1 MVCAVIVAAGRS
13 TRMGGGDKGMIDLNG
28 KPALR
33 RCLEAFEAC
42 PDIDWI
48 CLVTASERLD
58 ACSNL
63 DERWS
68 ISKLRTVVAGGDTR
82 GQSVYQGIKTL
93 PDNCEL
99 VAIQD
104 GARPFT
110 TAEIIK
116 RTVQSAR
123 EKGSG
128 VAAIKCRDTIK
139 VADKSRCVRATPDR
153 GTLWNVQTP
162 QTFRYD
168 LIKSAYRDAEAN
180 GIEATDDAAVV
191 ELAGHKVFLVE
202 GSAENIKLTT
212 PEDIRHG
219 AAIIQAREGGD
230 CPMRIGE
237 GYDVHRLVEGRRL
250 ILGGVDIPHNK
261 GLLGHSDADVLVH
274 AIMDALLGAAGLGD
288 IGRHF
293 PDTDQR
299 YKGISSLLLLEHVAS
314 LLKERGW
321 RTGNIDATVAAQR
334 PKLAPHIQAMRENI
348 ARCLGTDISCVNIKA
363 TTTEAL
369 GFEGRE
375 EGMSARAVALL
386 VRL

>member
-1 MVCAVIVAAGRS
+1 MVCAIIVAAGHS
-13 TRMGGGDKGMIDLNG
+13 TRMGGGDKGMISLNG

-42 PDIDWI
+42 AVIDWI
-48 CLVTASERLD
+48 CLVTASERLEF
-58 ACSNL
+58 CSDL
-63 DERWS
+63 GAQWA
-68 ISKLRTVVAGGDTR
+68 IGKLKTVVAGGETR
-82 GQSVYQGIKTL
+82 GQSVYQGLKAL
-93 PDNCEL
+93 PENCEI

-110 TAEIIK
+110 TSEIIE

-128 VAAIKCRDTIK
+128 VAAIKSRDTVKI
-139 VADKSRCVRATPDR
+139 ADSDGSVFSTPDR
-153 GTLWNVQTP
+153 SKLWNVQTP
-162 QTFRYD
+162 QTFRYR
-168 LIKSAYRDAEAN
+168 LILEAYEKASIM
-180 GIEATDDAAVV
+180 GMEATDDAAVA
-191 ELAGHKVFLVE
+191 ELAGHMVWLVE
-202 GSAENIKLTT
+202 GSADNIKLTT

-219 AAIIQAREGGD
+219 EAIVQAREGGV
-230 CPMRIGE
+230 CAMRIGE
-237 GYDVHRLVEGRRL
+237 GYDVHQLVEGRLL
-250 ILGGVDIPHNK
+250 ILGGVEIPHAF

-293 PDTDQR
+293 PDSDLS
-299 YKGISSLLLLEHVAS
+299 YKDISSLLLLEHVAS

-321 RTGNIDATVAAQR
+321 RTGNVDATVAAQR
-334 PKLAPHIQAMRENI
+334 PKLASHIQTMRENI
-348 ARCLGTDISCVNIKA
+348 ARCLGVDVSCVNIKA
-363 TTTEAL
+363 TTTETL